1 MLEKIES
8 YWSIP
13 LITLSSGQSITLG
26 QVLLV
31 IAILLTGYLASKFVE
46 RLIERRLQKTD
57 VTADAAHA
65 LKRISFYIL
74 IIIIVM
80 TALGL
85 LHIPLTAFAFISGA
99 VAIGVG
105 FGAQNIINNFIS
117 GWILMFERPVRI
129 GDFIELD
136 DRTGVV
142 EEIGNR
148 STRIRRSDGVHM
160 LVPNSQLLERKVVNW
175 TLVDLNIRSIVRVG
189 VAYGSPTD
197 QVAVLVRQAVDEVA
211 GISKTPAPQVIFED
225 FGDSALIFDVYFWAE
240 MRGEKDQRSLRSEVR
255 FRIDQLFRDNDIVIA
270 FPQQDVHIKSGLPID
285 IHTQG
290 SNDNASGSS
299 VG

>member
-1 MLEKIES
+1 MIEKIES
-8 YWSIP
+8 YWSIS

-31 IAILLTGYLASKFVE
+31 IAILLIGYLASKFVE
-46 RLIERRLQKTD
+46 RLIERRLQKTHF
-57 VTADAAHA
+57 TADAAHA

-85 LHIPLTAFAFISGA
+85 LRIPLAAFAFISGA

-148 STRIRRSDGVHM
+148 STRIRRTDGVHM

-175 TLVDLNIRSIVRVG
+175 TLVDLDIRSTVRVG

-197 QVAVLVRQAVDEVA
+197 QVAGLVRQAVDEVA
-211 GISKTPAPQVIFED
+211 GISKNPEPQVIFED

-240 MRGEKDQRSLRSEVR
+240 MRGEKDQRLLRSEVR
-255 FRIDQLFRDNDIVIA
+255 FRIDQLFRENDIVIA

-285 IHTQG
+285 IRTQG
-290 SNDNASGSS
+290 SNDNASGHS
-299 VG
+299 VR